1 MISGRHVPD
10 TMCTRVSVKESG
22 QDLRDSAPDA
32 HVIADGQTAEI
43 CGHEANILKQ
53 KVSKF
58 SETL

>member
-1 MISGRHVPD
+1 MAVMSRIQCARASL
-10 TMCTRVSVKESG
+10 SKESG

-43 CGHEANILKQ
+43 CGHEANIPKQ
-53 KVSKF
+53 KVPKF